1 MRKKFIKRAI
11 PAEISG
17 KGGGYIQFVEKD
29 TVPLDGVIVDA
40 IDGSY
45 CQGRPTLILSAIQG
59 LLKSMARGV
68 ATDGHPRQVADYITV
83 YLVVDGEIDL
93 DRGFDPAVNS
103 LKIRAR
109 LLNEMEID
117 ITGWALEDVTPGRRS
132 FTLASAY
139 TGATKGAWE
148 IGEAGEINGDN
159 VPNTKTGEAIR
170 IDWAVEGTDKS
181 GTIDAD
187 KVTSN
192 ISRIDIAADAL
203 DELKDEQYNG
213 KTVVFTVR
221 GNFSSAKISATLK
234 YVAPKP
240 RVTIGSLAA
249 VMEDADN
256 ARITL
261 DNLANFEAI
270 RGYAENPGGT
280 PTFTAKLYRNGTYLK
295 DVTFNVYDPDIKG
308 LSECETTGFTPDEE
322 LKVVLEVDPEKTEYD
337 PTPAEA
343 TCTVTA

>member
-1 MRKKFIKRAI
+1 MKKKFIKRAI

-45 CQGRPTLILSAIQG
+45 CQGRPTLILAAIQG

-170 IDWAVEGTDKS
+170 VDWAVEGTDRS
-181 GTIDAD
+181 GTIPAD

-203 DELKDEQYNG
+203 AELASEEYDG
-213 KTVVFTVR
+213 KKVVFTVR
-221 GNFSSAKISATLK
+221 GNFSSAKISATLRF
-234 YVAPKP
+234 AAPPPKP
-240 RVTIGSLAA
+240 TLT
-249 VMEDADN
+249 N
-256 ARITL
+256 AHS
-261 DNLANFEAI
+261 
-270 RGYAENPGGT
+270 PGCAP
-280 PTFTAKLYRNGTYLK
+280 PT
-295 DVTFNVYDPDIKG
+295 
-308 LSECETTGFTPDEE
+308 
-322 LKVVLEVDPEKTEYD
+322 
-337 PTPAEA
+337 
-343 TCTVTA
+343 

>member
-11 PAEISG
+11 PAEISD
-17 KGGGYIQFVEKD
+17 KGGAYVQFVEKD

-45 CQGRPTLILSAIQG
+45 CQGRPTLILAAIQG

-170 IDWAVEGTDKS
+170 VDWKVEGTDKS
-181 GTIDAD
+181 GTIPAD

-203 DELKDEQYNG
+203 AELASAEYDG

-221 GNFSSAKISATLK
+221 GNFSSAKISATLRF
-234 YVAPKP
+234 AAPPKP
-240 RVTIGSLAA
+240 TLTNAHSPGCAPMEVEMHEDVILDGTRLKGFERLVARHEEYAGEIELPTEGVSATDDGTQLALPGS
-249 VMEDADN
+249 VWN
-256 ARITL
+256 AI
-261 DNLANFEAI
+261 
-270 RGYAENPGGT
+270 
-280 PTFTAKLYRNGTYLK
+280 TAK
-295 DVTFNVYDPDIKG
+295 
-308 LSECETTGFTPDEE
+308 
-322 LKVVLEVDPEKTEYD
+322 VDPSVM
-337 PTPAEA
+337 PTRPITFEVITGEGSAA
-343 TCTVTA
+343 ISPVVP

>member
-1 MRKKFIKRAI
+1 MKKKFIKRAI
-11 PAEISG
+11 PAEISD
-17 KGGGYIQFVEKD
+17 KGGAYVQFVEKD

-45 CQGRPTLILSAIQG
+45 CQGRPTLILAAIQG

-93 DRGFDPAVNS
+93 DRGFDPEVNS

-159 VPNTKTGEAIR
+159 VPSTRTGEAIR
-170 IDWAVEGTDKS
+170 VDWAVEGTDKS
-181 GTIDAD
+181 GTIPAD

-192 ISRIDIAADAL
+192 ISRIDIAEDAL
-203 DELKDEQYNG
+203 AELASETYDG

-234 YVAPKP
+234 YAPPEK
-240 RVTIGSLAA
+240 RVVLSNGSVDGSA
-249 VMEDADN
+249 VFFEVENPDGIRDYVNDGITEEFSVDLWKNGELVEEDAH
-256 ARITL
+256 
-261 DNLANFEAI
+261 AI
-270 RGYAENPGGT
+270 H
-280 PTFTAKLYRNGTYLK
+280 
-295 DVTFNVYDPDIKG
+295 
-308 LSECETTGFTPDEE
+308 
-322 LKVVLEVDPEKTEYD
+322 VLESGAPYVQYEDF
-337 PTPAEA
+337 AEA
-343 TCTVTA
+343 GDTVKIVAHVNPAKTDFVQEDAVLEFTVE